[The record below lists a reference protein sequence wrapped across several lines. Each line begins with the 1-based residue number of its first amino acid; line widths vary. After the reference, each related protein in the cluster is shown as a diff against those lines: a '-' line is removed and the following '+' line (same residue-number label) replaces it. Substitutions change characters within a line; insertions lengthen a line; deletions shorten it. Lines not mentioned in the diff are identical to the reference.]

1 MLKKPQH
8 MMTRSRKRT
17 RAQFLESHATDATKS
32 ASAIP
37 AEAEADCLKPK
48 LLPTSATVTN
58 KRIKRNNPSTKQTK
72 ATVAKQQQLK
82 KANNFESTMTK
93 EETTA
98 ATTSGK

>member
-1 MLKKPQH
+1 
-8 MMTRSRKRT
+8 MTRSRKRT
-17 RAQFLESHATDATKS
+17 RAQFLESHATGATNS

-37 AEAEADCLKPK
+37 AVLEAEADCLKPK
-48 LLPTSATVTN
+48 QPTATVVTN
-58 KRIKRNNPSTKQTK
+58 KRIKRNNPVTTKQT
-72 ATVAKQQQLK
+72 ASAVAKQQLK